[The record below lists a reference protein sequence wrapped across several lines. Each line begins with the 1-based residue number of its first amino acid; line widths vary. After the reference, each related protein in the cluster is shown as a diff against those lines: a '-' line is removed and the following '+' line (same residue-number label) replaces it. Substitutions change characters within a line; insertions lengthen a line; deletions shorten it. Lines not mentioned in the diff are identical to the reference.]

1 MKELLLGVGREIIT
15 PKIGARLHGYG
26 PDIFSESVNDDLTA
40 TAFYFEQG
48 DTKALMISTTVCSI
62 RSDLAE
68 MILEKIEEQYQVPK
82 ECCLLAAIHTHSG
95 PCTNGKGR
103 GWGDVDW
110 EYCNSIYI
118 PKILA
123 AVGQALAKPQK
134 VTVGVGIGDSLVG
147 INRRQLTS
155 KNETGLGQ
163 CKWGCFNP
171 QMTVI
176 SFKNGQ
182 GEAVANMVHY
192 GCHGTA
198 AGKNTE
204 ISRDWPGVMIDG
216 LEKESGAITAF
227 FNGAEGDIG
236 PRLSN
241 GKTTGDISYVYEI
254 GRIAARDAI
263 RIYKTISDYK
273 ELELKVAFGSVRLP
287 LAPKTSKE
295 AAEAIY
301 EEYKEFNS
309 NIRKMQAQT
318 ALATIKAWEAGEQ
331 DQLHTEIDQPIIG
344 LGDLYMVGFPFEMF
358 SQIAMRI
365 DEAFPDQNIL
375 TLSLTNGTEGYFIT
389 EDAICRGGYEVT
401 YFLSGSIQPFTRD
414 GDFHIMRKTVENI
427 KRFKGEE

>member
-26 PDIFSESVNDDLTA
+26 PDIISESVNDDLTA

-48 DTKALMISTTVCSI
+48 DQKALMISTTVCSI
-62 RSDLAE
+62 RTDLAQ
-68 MILEKIEEQYQVPK
+68 MILEKIEEQYQISK
-82 ECCLLAAIHTHSG
+82 KNCMLTAIHTHSG
-95 PCTNGKGR
+95 PGTNGKGR

-118 PKILA
+118 PKILS
-123 AVGQALAKPQK
+123 AVGQALASPQA
-134 VTVGVGIGDSLVG
+134 VTVGIGIGDSYAG

-155 KNETGLGQ
+155 KNEIGLGQ

-176 SFKNGQ
+176 SFKNKKN
-182 GEAVANMVHY
+182 EAVANIVHY

-241 GKTTGDISYVYEI
+241 GKTTGDIRYVYEI
-254 GRIAARDAI
+254 GEIAARDAV

-273 ELELKVAFGSVRLP
+273 ALELKVAAEKVQLP
-287 LAPKTSKE
+287 LAPKTPKE
-295 AAEAIY
+295 EAEAIY
-301 EEYKEFNS
+301 EKYKEYNS
-309 NIRKMQAQT
+309 NIRKMRAQT
-318 ALATIKAWEAGEQ
+318 ALATIKALEAGEP
-331 DQLHTEIDQPIIG
+331 DLPYAEIDQPIIG
-344 LGDLYMVGFPFEMF
+344 LGDLLMVGFPFEMF

-365 DEAFPDQNIL
+365 DEACEEQTVL
-375 TLSLTNGTEGYFIT
+375 TLSLTNGAEGYFVT
-389 EDAICRGGYEVT
+389 EDSLCRGGYEVT
-401 YFLSGSIQPFTRD
+401 YFLSGKVQPFTCD
-414 GDFHIMRKTVENI
+414 GDFHIMRKTVDNI
-427 KRFKGEE
+427 KNLKGE